1 MFRFWSSRISGNE
14 SAFDSRPEHSLNSEP
29 LEGRYNLTTYVVNS
43 LGDDNIGLSDGAI
56 SLREAI
62 IASNS
67 NAIFGDAPAGSLTGD
82 VIRFAPALAGATIT
96 LINGQLDITDDLR
109 IQAGSLNIV
118 IDANS
123 TSRVFNISASQNV
136 SIGGL
141 TITEGAAPNGG
152 GIVASG
158 GGNTT
163 LFRVNLVRNTASAT
177 GGGGIWNNGDNL
189 YLTECTLNG
198 NRATGSSGD
207 GGGIYLYQ
215 GRVAITDGQLRGNTA
230 VRAGGGIEVR
240 AGQLFTTNALIGGT
254 AAGDANTAGPSGSSS
269 IGNGGGI
276 HVSGG
281 AGTRAAIRGGAIVG
295 NIAAHEGGGLWNPS
309 GAIMMIRGG
318 AVIQANIAR
327 GPATTD
333 GGGGIFNNGGTLRI
347 VASTIAGNTALGLAG
362 SGGGIFSV
370 SGNVQIIDSTIRSN
384 QAARAGGGI
393 EIVNGELFL
402 RDSTVG
408 GAGTGNIAG
417 PTGSANPGNG
427 GGIHVSG
434 TNDTRVVIDGG
445 AVSNNTAQTQGGG
458 IWVNND
464 SRVVVRNSAVVS
476 GNRTLATNS
485 QGGGIYVRG
494 HLQSDQATWT
504 SNIAGQA
511 GGGVFVASNG
521 SANIFSSTLS
531 SNNGGQFGGGLYN
544 EGHVNFSTS
553 TVTNNTVSISGG
565 GVFEEAG
572 AVTNFSATSVVNNTP
587 NNVSS

>member
-1 MFRFWSSRISGNE
+1 
-14 SAFDSRPEHSLNSEP
+14 
-29 LEGRYNLTTYVVNS
+29 V
-43 LGDDNIGLSDGAI
+43 GDDNIGQTDGSI
-56 SLREAI
+56 TLREAI
-62 IASNS
+62 IASNT
-67 NAIFGDAPAGSLTGD
+67 NAIFGDAPAGSLDGD
-82 VIRFAPALAGATIT
+82 VIRFAPSLSGATIT
-96 LINGQLDITDDLR
+96 LVNGQLNITDDVR
-109 IQAGSLNIV
+109 IQAGNLNIV

-189 YLTECTLNG
+189 YLTECTLDG
-198 NRATGSSGD
+198 NRATGASGD

-215 GRVAITDGQLRGNTA
+215 GRVAITDSQLRANTA

-254 AAGDANTAGPSGSSS
+254 GAGDANTAGPSGSSAT
-269 IGNGGGI
+269 GNGGGI

-281 AGTRAAIRGGAIVG
+281 AGTRAAIRGGSVVG
-295 NIAAHEGGGLWNPS
+295 NVAAHEGGGLWNS
-309 GAIMMIRGG
+309 NAAIMMIRGG

-327 GPATTD
+327 GPAAAD

-347 VASTIAGNTALGLAG
+347 VNSTIAGNSATGLAG
-362 SGGGIFSV
+362 SGGGLLSIT
-370 SGNVQIIDSTIRSN
+370 GDVQIIDSTIRSN

-402 RDSTVG
+402 RDTTVG

-417 PTGSANPGNG
+417 PTGSANPGHG

-434 TNDTRVVIDGG
+434 TNNTRVVIDGG
-445 AVSNNTAQTQGGG
+445 TISNNTAQTQGGG
-458 IWVNND
+458 IWVNAD
-464 SRVVVRNSAVVS
+464 SRVVIRNSAVVS
-476 GNRTLATNS
+476 GNRTLAINS

-494 HLQSDQATWT
+494 HLQSEQVSWT
-504 SNIAGQA
+504 SNTSGQA
-511 GGGVFVASNG
+511 GGGAYVASNG
-521 SANIFSSTLS
+521 SANIISTTIS

-544 EGHVNFSTS
+544 GGHVNFSTS
-553 TVTNNTVSISGG
+553 TVTSNSVSLDGG
-565 GVFEEAG
+565 GVFEESG